1 MAGWFKPKT
10 FRVEFEGLGYPQF
23 WIDVKEPGSFLL
35 GEADAITE
43 PLEGDDVSAENIA
56 EVLGKMIMGWN
67 LTDPETDVPLDV
79 PTEKDSS
86 SVLRLPTSFLRYLQ
100 EAINSQTE
108 DYTVEGAV
116 KKGIEMPPEAISE
129 VFKEP
134 SHPSG

>member
-10 FRVEFEGLGYPQF
+10 FRVEFEELGYPQF

-35 GEADAITE
+35 GEADEITE

-56 EVLGKMIMGWN
+56 EVLGKMIIGWN

-79 PTEKDSS
+79 PTKKNSS

-100 EAINSQTE
+100 EEINAQTE
-108 DYTVEGAV
+108 EYTVEGAV
-116 KKGIEMPPEAISE
+116 KKGLEMPPEAISE
-129 VFKEP
+129 VFEGQKR
-134 SHPSG
+134 PSG